1 MNTIHFSPAEFAGA
15 RHEELLRHIEEHK
28 YLANQTIPYE
38 ISLEE
43 AFESWNLLVYGPLA
57 EAIDAAGLAHAFPE
71 AGKGELFL
79 WVSHH
84 WHFMKK
90 GGTVEVAAQEA
101 VLDFGVRFAHD
112 AVTRFGFFLKQVAA

>member
-15 RHEELLRHIEEHK
+15 RHEELLQHIEEHK

-43 AFESWNLLVYGPLA
+43 AFESWSLLVHAPLS
-57 EAIDAAGLAHAFPE
+57 EAIADSGLELAFPE

-79 WVSHH
+79 WVSRH
-84 WHFMKK
+84 WHYMKK
-90 GGTVEVAAQEA
+90 GGTTDVSVTEA
-101 VLDFGVRFAHD
+101 VLDFG
-112 AVTRFGFFLKQVAA
+112 T